1 MEPKLIID
9 SHVIQAAATV
19 IMANIKSAAGFFADY
34 LRHLGLFAAML
45 LLILLACSLKG
56 KHI

>member
-9 SHVIQAAATV
+9 SHVIQAAATD
-19 IMANIKSAAGFFADY
+19 MANIKSAAGFFADY

-56 KHI
+56 KHT

>member
-1 MEPKLIID
+1 MGPKLIID
-9 SHVIQAAATV
+9 SHVIQAAATD
-19 IMANIKSAAGFFADY
+19 MANIKSAAGFFADY

-56 KHI
+56 KHT